1 MRKQQFMRQLIEL
14 MKKKLNNKEMKTNK
28 NTKKLKKEKIK
39 INKIIQIKEVKK

>member
-39 INKIIQIKEVKK
+39 INKII

>member
-28 NTKKLKKEKIK
+28 NTKKLKKEKIN
-39 INKIIQIKEVKK
+39 INKII